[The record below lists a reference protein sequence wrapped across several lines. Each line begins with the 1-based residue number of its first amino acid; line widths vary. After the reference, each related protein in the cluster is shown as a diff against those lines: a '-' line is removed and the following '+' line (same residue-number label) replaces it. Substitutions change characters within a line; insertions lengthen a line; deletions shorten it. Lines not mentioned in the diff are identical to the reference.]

1 MSGMSSPFT
10 CLRHSKS
17 SSLRRRRRGGRHAT
31 ERQTSTEKHNGGIST
46 STSGVIQSLSF
57 PFWFWDISNFFW
69 IFDVLSIFCQTEEGA
84 PPVVGKW
91 RFVRVEA
98 PTAGWSLPCWLLLSP
113 YSCPASAE
121 GTSWGRIRS
130 AESWIKIIIKIYDK
144 WLCKATNIIITI
156 RIPNTC
162 KSTTKTATITTKQN
176 CFLEGKLLTCSCS

>member
-1 MSGMSSPFT
+1 MFT
-10 CLRHSKS
+10 CRLGKS
-17 SSLRRRRRGGRHAT
+17 SVDVKDELAVHVSQTQQELEPEETEERRETNFHGETQRRRQHKYIRCDT
-31 ERQTSTEKHNGGIST
+31 KPQ
-46 STSGVIQSLSF
+46 LSILVLGYF
-57 PFWFWDISNFFW
+57 QFSW

-130 AESWIKIIIKIYDK
+130 AESWIKK
-144 WLCKATNIIITI
+144 
-156 RIPNTC
+156 
-162 KSTTKTATITTKQN
+162 
-176 CFLEGKLLTCSCS
+176 